1 MKPKP
6 DINEAPYPAVKAIW
20 RAAKLAS
27 RREMDQEMRLAIH
40 ESALLEVEKV
50 WREFRK
56 EVT

>member
-20 RAAKLAS
+20 RTAKAAS
-27 RREMDQEMRLAIH
+27 RLEVDQELRLAIH